1 MAGFLFLMSVVATG
15 LVMWWVIQN
24 DSAGPG
30 EPTTGLF
37 AMPRE
42 EAGNTPVP
50 RAPANPARP
59 PHRSRFHASQRPPIA
74 TGRGRRGQ
82 A

>member
-30 EPTTGLF
+30 DPTAGLF
-37 AMPRE
+37 AMPHE

-50 RAPANPARP
+50 RAPSNPGGP
-59 PHRSRFHASQRPPIA
+59 SPRSRLHAPQSPPIA

-82 A
+82 S